1 MYLEKEKKMKRNKLT
16 AKMARKMHDEDLVSQ
31 FKGDALMAMCLRNE
45 GDSKGSKNRNDN
57 LNVLEA
63 EICRRLFD
71 AEKERKEALYF
82 RVSGEKARKLLDFL
96 KCFSVGYPYEDNYV
110 DFYVLGTRE
119 ELTKLQKQLTKAGL
133 PSGQGSTLVRERKDN
148 LRIIHFVPV
157 W

>member
-1 MYLEKEKKMKRNKLT
+1 MKKGNKLT

-31 FKGDALMAMCLRNE
+31 FKGDALMAIGLCNE

-57 LNVLEA
+57 LHVLEA

-71 AEKERKEALYF
+71 AEKEHGEALYF
-82 RVSGEKARKLLDFL
+82 RVNGEKARKLLDFL
-96 KCFSVGYPYEDNYV
+96 KSFSIGHPYENNYIE
-110 DFYVLGTRE
+110 FYVLGTRE

-133 PSGQGSTLVRERKDN
+133 PSGQHSTLVRERRDN